1 MQQGLCFVVV
11 LSFMRES
18 YFYALLKFLSCSEIG
33 KRASCFLYFSLR
45 YLSMADFKF
54 ILQMG
59 KRRFVSLWKSKDAS
73 LTIKFKIALG
83 TKRICQL
90 WKRVVLRAA
99 TSFIFNYLF

>member
-1 MQQGLCFVVV
+1 
-11 LSFMRES
+11 
-18 YFYALLKFLSCSEIG
+18 
-33 KRASCFLYFSLR
+33 
-45 YLSMADFKF
+45 MADFKF

-83 TKRICQL
+83 TKRIYHL

-99 TSFIFNYLF
+99 TSFIFNYLFLEVVKCEW